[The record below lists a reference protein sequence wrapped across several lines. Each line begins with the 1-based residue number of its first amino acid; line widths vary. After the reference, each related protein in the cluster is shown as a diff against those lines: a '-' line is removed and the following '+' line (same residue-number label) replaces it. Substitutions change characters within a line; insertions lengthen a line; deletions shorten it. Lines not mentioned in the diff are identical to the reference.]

1 MLGSHNTMT
10 YLPPRFLI
18 FKPFSFLWKCQDK
31 SLFEQIEKGV
41 KYLDIRVRYD
51 RKNKVYRF
59 AHGIVDLKHSGF
71 NSIRSLCNYL
81 TADDVNYRI
90 ILERGNKKDKQ
101 RFISEITL
109 ISCSKTYD
117 NFVYGG
123 IKTPWMTVFKN
134 IKFNH
139 NLKDYSYVPFYTD
152 KFPFR
157 LNKIK
162 LTTIKKHAKQNN
174 PKIDD
179 NILKDDCIHFM
190 DYVTI
195 NN

>member
-18 FKPFSFLWKCQDK
+18 FKPFSFLWRCQNK

-59 AHGIVDLKHSGF
+59 ANGIVDLKHSGF

-81 TADDVNYRI
+81 TADNVYYRI
-90 ILERGNKKDKQ
+90 ILERGNEKDKQ
-101 RFISEITL
+101 RFISEIKL

-139 NLKDYSYVPFYTD
+139 SLKDYSYVPFYTD

-190 DYVTI
+190 NYVTI

>member
-18 FKPFSFLWKCQDK
+18 FKPFSFLWRCQDK

-59 AHGIVDLKHSGF
+59 AHGIVDMKHSGF
-71 NSIRSLCNYL
+71 NSIRNLCNYL
-81 TADDVNYRI
+81 ETYDVNYRI
-90 ILERGNKKDKQ
+90 ILERGNKKDKK

-109 ISCSKTYD
+109 TSCSKTYE
-117 NFVYGG
+117 NFVYAG

-139 NLKDYSYVPFYTD
+139 SLKDYSYVPFYTD

-174 PKIDD
+174 PKIDN

>member
-81 TADDVNYRI
+81 TADNVNYRI
-90 ILERGNKKDKQ
+90 ILERGNEKDKQ
-101 RFISEITL
+101 RFISEIKL

-139 NLKDYSYVPFYTD
+139 SLKDYSYVPFYTD

-162 LTTIKKHAKQNN
+162 LTTIKQHAKQNN
-174 PKIDD
+174 PKIDA
-179 NILKDDCIHFM
+179 NILKDDCFHSM

-195 NN
+195 SN

>member
-18 FKPFSFLWKCQDK
+18 FKPFSFLWRCQNK

-81 TADDVNYRI
+81 TADNVYYRI
-90 ILERGNKKDKQ
+90 ILERGNEKDKQ
-101 RFISEITL
+101 RFISEIKL

-139 NLKDYSYVPFYTD
+139 SLKDYSYVPFYTD

-190 DYVTI
+190 NYVTI

>member
-1 MLGSHNTMT
+1 
-10 YLPPRFLI
+10 
-18 FKPFSFLWKCQDK
+18 
-31 SLFEQIEKGV
+31 
-41 KYLDIRVRYD
+41 
-51 RKNKVYRF
+51 
-59 AHGIVDLKHSGF
+59 
-71 NSIRSLCNYL
+71 
-81 TADDVNYRI
+81 
-90 ILERGNKKDKQ
+90 
-101 RFISEITL
+101 
-109 ISCSKTYD
+109 
-117 NFVYGG
+117 
-123 IKTPWMTVFKN
+123 MTVFKN

-139 NLKDYSYVPFYTD
+139 SLKDYSYVPFYTD

-179 NILKDDCIHFM
+179 NILKDECIHFM

>member
-18 FKPFSFLWKCQDK
+18 FKPFSFLWRCQDK

-109 ISCSKTYD
+109 ISCSTTYE

-139 NLKDYSYVPFYTD
+139 SLKDYSYVPFYTD